1 MRYKAKYA
9 RKSTT
14 HDSVFTMRFA
24 ALLGCITLISAYLL
38 SGVYSKF
45 HTSGSGSDSA
55 DVAQFSPAFH
65 STEIVVSERLPGYSA
80 EMPFEVQNFSD
91 DTPAEVAMKYKI
103 ILKTTGNIPLTFTL
117 FDDGGNQLG
126 LPWECNGTS
135 GGQTYEYADESL
147 IFAVATKETD
157 IYTLRIEWPS
167 GENDAMFSGMTDAV
181 YLSAEFEQID

>member
-1 MRYKAKYA
+1 MRYKTKHA
-9 RKSTT
+9 RKPAT
-14 HDSVFTMRFA
+14 HYSVFTMRLA
-24 ALLGCITLISAYLL
+24 ALLGCLTLISAYLL

-45 HTSGSGSDSA
+45 YTSASGSDNA
-55 DVAQFSPAFH
+55 RVAYFSPAFNA
-65 STEIVVSERLPGYSA
+65 TEIVVSDELPGYSA

-117 FDDGGNQLG
+117 FDDGGNQLD
-126 LPWECNGTS
+126 LPWEYNGTS
-135 GGQTYEYADESL
+135 GEQTYGYADESL

-157 IYTLRIEWPS
+157 KYNLRIEWPS

-181 YLSAEFEQID
+181 YLSVEFEQID